1 MKQKQSIT
9 TLSQFETFKILTK
22 EELIQII
29 GGNGRGTIKK
39 NNLFGKN

>member
-1 MKQKQSIT
+1 MKQKQSVT

-29 GGNGRGTIKK
+29 GGNKRGKFKK
-39 NNLFGKN
+39 NTLFGNG